1 MIPWRML
8 SPERQ
13 AELQNAYAEEMARQT
28 LTCSL
33 DEKIARFAAWLAP
46 FGIGFDADD
55 LPQRRSRAPEQG

>member
-8 SPERQ
+8 PPERQ

-33 DEKIARFAAWLAP
+33 DEKMARFAAWLAP
-46 FGIGFDADD
+46 MGIGFSADD
-55 LPQRRSRAPEQG
+55 LPKRRSRAQEKD